1 RRRLAETGRDRR
13 IRPEHRRKIHRGL
26 HGFHHAVSRR
36 QARAAGAKRHYRA
49 EGAAGGGEFQN
60 RSVLREQQSPGHGA
74 ATRRRTRLL
83 QRSFAARP
91 QLSLRRPCQTA
102 PRGVEPPVK
111 TRPPV
116 KMRLLKFFLLCATT
130 ALLAGCAGYHL
141 GPVNGGRAGEKSI
154 EVLPF
159 NSKTLQP
166 RLGEAVTQALRER
179 LQTDGT
185 YRLAT
190 RGGGDIVVTGV
201 IISHVRDSLSFLPGD
216 VLTAENY
223 HVTITAH

>member
-1 RRRLAETGRDRR
+1 
-13 IRPEHRRKIHRGL
+13 
-26 HGFHHAVSRR
+26 
-36 QARAAGAKRHYRA
+36 
-49 EGAAGGGEFQN
+49 
-60 RSVLREQQSPGHGA
+60 
-74 ATRRRTRLL
+74 
-83 QRSFAARP
+83 
-91 QLSLRRPCQTA
+91 
-102 PRGVEPPVK
+102 
-111 TRPPV
+111 
-116 KMRLLKFFLLCATT
+116 MRLLNFFLLCATA

-185 YRLAT
+185 YHLAT
-190 RGGGDIVVTGV
+190 RGGGDIIVTGV
-201 IISHVRDSLSFLPGD
+201 IISYVRDSLSFLPGD

-223 HVTITAH
+223 HVTITAHVTAREPDTGKLLLDRNVSGSTLVQVGTDLASAERQSTPLLAEDLARNITELLTEGAW